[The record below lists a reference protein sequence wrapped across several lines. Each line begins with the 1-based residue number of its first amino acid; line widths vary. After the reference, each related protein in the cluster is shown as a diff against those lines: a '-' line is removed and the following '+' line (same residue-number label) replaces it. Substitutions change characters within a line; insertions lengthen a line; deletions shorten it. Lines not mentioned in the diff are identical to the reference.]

1 MTGFDDLAA
10 AHHVDPISCFLHH
23 VQVMGNQQHTH
34 REVISQLGDQIED
47 LGLGGNVHRRG
58 RFVGN
63 Q

>member
-10 AHHVDPISCFLHH
+10 AHHVDPISCFFHH
-23 VQVMGNQQHTH
+23 VQVMGKQQTPLA
-34 REVISQLGDQIED
+34 RVFLNSVIVED